1 MNIRK
6 LALGAIVG
14 GSMLGGAAIGAVS
27 FGAGSLSA
35 FAATG
40 TTTGSGVGMDTP
52 SASPGAFKPNED
64 AAHEATESAAREA
77 QENAGQVPTV
87 PQPLIV
93 PATG

>member
-1 MNIRK
+1 M
-6 LALGAIVG
+6 LA
-14 GSMLGGAAIGAVS
+14 GAAIGAVS

-64 AAHEATESAAREA
+64 PAHEATESEA
-77 QENAGQVPTV
+77 QENAG
-87 PQPLIV
+87 
-93 PATG
+93 